1 MLLSLRHQHRKVPV
15 VPCTGVRPSIAAQP
29 GGVQIIRQP
38 RPIRL
43 GLPDH
48 ATRHLMLGRGMRSP
62 LCSTF
67 MPFVFSRSVLAAA
80 VGSDALT
87 SVYGQPRRH
96 WRQAGYCR
104 RYDGAALIGTA

>member
-1 MLLSLRHQHRKVPV
+1 MLLSPFHQHGKVPM
-15 VPCTGVRPSIAAQP
+15 VPCAGVRPSIAAQP
-29 GGVQIIRQP
+29 DGILIVRQP

-62 LCSTF
+62 PCSTF

-87 SVYGQPRRH
+87 SVYGQSHQHRQ
-96 WRQAGYCR
+96 QAGYCR
-104 RYDGAALIGTA
+104 RYGGAALNGTS